1 MKVAIVAIARM
12 ENDYINEWIS
22 HHLGIG
28 VDHIYVYD
36 NSSSEEEKLS
46 GRVYEKYLNQVTII
60 PAYDKSQYQMPA
72 YKDSY
77 LKYRD
82 IYDYLIYIDIDEFI
96 MLQKDKNINEFVQRL
111 PEDCECYRMN
121 WVIYGDNDIVNRDTS
136 SSVVKDFTTPS
147 KNNKRGTT
155 TKSIIKGG
163 LRNIDF
169 ISVHYAIR
177 NSNGN
182 QSNLKTYYGNMIDI
196 TNELPIKSKSLNI
209 HRKDY
214 TYIKLNHYITKSLC
228 EFICQKMR
236 RPDAAWNY
244 ERNIDKDFFQYNE
257 KNPEK
262 MEMYNHSSNVMRYYY
277 WTPKNKLY
285 VNAGDYFNKILI
297 NKLYHCVCTP
307 INDYTNIDV
316 AFCGSILTDSHIRFT
331 KHIVGCGFQND
342 NRPSNTD
349 GTTYLAVRGKLS
361 KKRLEDVGI
370 KLSNNIKF
378 VDPGLL
384 VSKMYDFGEVT
395 KKYKIGI
402 IPHYV
407 DEKHIKEKYNDKYK
421 IISMKTSDIQKV
433 CREIKECEIILSS
446 SLHGI
451 IFSHSLGVPAYHI
464 ELSKLQQGDNFKFK
478 DYYSCYD
485 SNIVYVTFKCDNYE
499 IPIKKI
505 TFYDKENRSRSNP
518 STQDILKKQNEFLSI
533 LPYKEYLNKK
543 YVHKQNMIPNVPLV
557 STISNEQ
564 IIINE
569 QSINKEQSK
578 SKIQNLRNDIES
590 GRVVKV
596 PVVGGFVW
604 KRVK

>member
-1 MKVAIVAIARM
+1 M
-12 ENDYINEWIS
+12 
-22 HHLGIG
+22 
-28 VDHIYVYD
+28 
-36 NSSSEEEKLS
+36 
-46 GRVYEKYLNQVTII
+46 TII

-72 YKDSY
+72 YKDAY
-77 LKYRD
+77 LKFRD
-82 IYDYLIYIDIDEFI
+82 MYDYLIYIDIDEFI
-96 MLQKDKNINEFVQRL
+96 MLQQDKNINEFVQRL

-121 WVIYGDNDIVNRDTS
+121 WVMYGDNGIVNRNTS
-136 SSVVKDFTTPS
+136 SSVVKDFATPS

-177 NSNGN
+177 NSKGTL
-182 QSNLKTYYGNMIDI
+182 SNLKTYYGDMIDI

-209 HRKDY
+209 HKKDY

-257 KNPEK
+257 KTPEK
-262 MEMYNHSSNVMRYYY
+262 MEIYKNSSNVMKYYY
-277 WTPKNKLY
+277 WTPKHKQY
-285 VNAGDYFNKILI
+285 VNAGDYFNKILV

-307 INDYTNIDV
+307 VKDFTNIDV
-316 AFCGSILTDSHIRFT
+316 VFCGSVLSHPTI
-331 KHIVGCGFQND
+331 KYAKNIVGCGLQND
-342 NRPSNTD
+342 NMPSNMD
-349 GTTYLAVRGKLS
+349 GSAYFALRGRLTKQ
-361 KKRLEDVGI
+361 RLEEKGI
-370 KLSNNIKF
+370 KFKSDIKF

-384 VSKMYDFGEVT
+384 VSKIYDFGEVT

-407 DEKHIKEKYNDKYK
+407 DEENIIEKYNEKYK
-421 IISMKTSDIQKV
+421 IISMKTSDIQKI
-433 CREIKECEIILSS
+433 CRDIKECEIILSS

-485 SNIVYVTFKCDNYE
+485 SNIVYETFKCVDYD
-499 IPIKKI
+499 IPFEKI
-505 TFYDKENRSRSNP
+505 VHYDKLNRSKSNP
-518 STQDILKKQNEFLSI
+518 SQQDILKKQNEFLSV
-533 LPYKEYLNKK
+533 LPHKEYLNEK
-543 YVHKQNMIPNVPLV
+543 YISKQNKVVSGPLV
-557 STISNEQ
+557 STLSKEQ
-564 IIINE
+564 IE
-569 QSINKEQSK
+569 VSQVQSIPQVQKNTT
-578 SKIQNLRNDIES
+578 IQNLRKDIES
-590 GRVVKV
+590 GRVIRV
-596 PVVGGFVW
+596 PVIGGFVW